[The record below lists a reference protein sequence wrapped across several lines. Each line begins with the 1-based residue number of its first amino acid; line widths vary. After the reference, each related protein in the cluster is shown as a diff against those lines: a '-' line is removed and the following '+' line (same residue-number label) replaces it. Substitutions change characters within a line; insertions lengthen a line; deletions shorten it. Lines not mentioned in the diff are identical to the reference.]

1 MVTSTQDILNLS
13 LAIGFALLVIFL
25 CVALVFLILVLRD
38 VSKITS
44 KTRET
49 VDTVSGYILVPA
61 KALSKLGGK
70 IETIAEI
77 IQKKV
82 EKEYKKRK
90 K

>member
-1 MVTSTQDILNLS
+1 MSTQDVLNLS

-49 VDTVSGYILVPA
+49 VETVSGYILIPA
-61 KALSKLGGK
+61 KAIANIGGK
-70 IETIAEI
+70 IESIAEY

-82 EKEYKKRK
+82 EKEYKKTKKRK
-90 K
+90 